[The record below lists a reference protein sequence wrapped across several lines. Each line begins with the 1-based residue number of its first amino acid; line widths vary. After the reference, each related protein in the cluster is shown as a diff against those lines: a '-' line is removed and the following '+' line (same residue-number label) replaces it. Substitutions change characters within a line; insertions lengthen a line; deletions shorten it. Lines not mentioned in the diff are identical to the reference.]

1 MTLWTVDLGGSRKWT
16 NETVW
21 VPLAC
26 QHSGDEW
33 DIQSYK
39 KDRLVLQASNKLPWS
54 SSSNPPDCE
63 YNCIPN
69 TKSGILISNS
79 QRTFSEVCMHSSLWN
94 RSGDF
99 EGHKWVQ
106 TARQL
111 SQSMRVFCV
120 YLEPRSLTHP
130 KYHGGKTC
138 FLFIGGASNPPRYEL
153 IYNLPKGRNNMLH
166 TLLMFLYIIKTKT
179 VRNDW
184 ESSSWPICC
193 EYFMDFGE

>member
-1 MTLWTVDLGGSRKWT
+1 
-16 NETVW
+16 
-21 VPLAC
+21 
-26 QHSGDEW
+26 
-33 DIQSYK
+33 
-39 KDRLVLQASNKLPWS
+39 
-54 SSSNPPDCE
+54 
-63 YNCIPN
+63 
-69 TKSGILISNS
+69 
-79 QRTFSEVCMHSSLWN
+79 MHSSLWN

-153 IYNLPKGRNNMLH
+153 IYNLPKGRNNMFH
-166 TLLMFLYIIKTKT
+166 TLLMFLYIIKTK
-179 VRNDW
+179 
-184 ESSSWPICC
+184 ESGMLGRVNLGLSGVNILWI
-193 EYFMDFGE
+193 FGE